1 MSNRVAI
8 VTGASSGIGRAV
20 ALALLR
26 DGYCVTLAGRRAEAL
41 HEAVAESA
49 SGERAMA
56 IATDVSDSASVA
68 ALFSGT
74 VQRFGRLDLL
84 VNNAGTAAHTTPIE
98 DLTDAQW
105 RETIDTNLTGAF
117 WCLREAFRVMKAQTP
132 QGGRII
138 NTGSIS
144 AYAPRPHT
152 IAYTSSKHGL
162 SGLTRTAALDGRRY
176 GIAVGQIDL
185 GNVIKDGETERRRA
199 RLQPA
204 GEMLEEV
211 LMDQQVV
218 AQAIINIARLSLDT
232 NVLFQTL
239 MPTTMPFVG
248 RG

>member
-1 MSNRVAI
+1 MDRVAI
-8 VTGASSGIGRAV
+8 VTGASSGIGRAT
-20 ALALLR
+20 ALALLG
-26 DGYCVTLAGRRAEAL
+26 DGYCVTLAGRRTEAL

-68 ALFSGT
+68 ELFSAT

-84 VNNAGTAAHTTPIE
+84 VNNAGTAAHTRPIE

-144 AYAPRPHT
+144 AHAPRPHT
-152 IAYTSSKHGL
+152 IAYTASKHGL

-218 AQAIINIARLSLDT
+218 AQAILSMARLSLDA